1 MNDSYKEILVKRQT
15 PVGMRVLKG
24 ALIGLTVLSLVAG
37 LLMWPLLIVG
47 AILIAVDYFVVPK
60 FDVEYEYLYVNGELD
75 IDAIYSRQINGK
87 KWVPTIWQ
95 SWRSW
100 HRQVSSTLIDSYKN
114 KQGVKINDY
123 TSLDPQV
130 KSYLLVFNKEKGQE
144 TIRVELEDSIISDI
158 RRIAPRKVNLY

>member
-24 ALIGLTVLSLVAG
+24 ALIGLTVLSLVVG

-60 FDVEYEYLYVNGELD
+60 FEVEYEYLYVNGELD
-75 IDAIYSRQINGK
+75 IDAIYSRQKRK
-87 KWVPTIWQ
+87 KMGTYDMAELEILAL
-95 SWRSW
+95 SDS
-100 HRQVSSTLIDSYKN
+100 HAIDSYKN

-144 TIRVELEDSIISDI
+144 MIRVELEDSIISDI

>member
-75 IDAIYSRQINGK
+75 IDAIYSRQKRK
-87 KWVPTIWQ
+87 KMGTYDMEELEILAP
-95 SWRSW
+95 SDS
-100 HRQVSSTLIDSYKN
+100 HAIDSYKN

-144 TIRVELEDSIISDI
+144 MIRVELEDSIISDI

>member
-60 FDVEYEYLYVNGELD
+60 FDVEYVNGELD
-75 IDAIYSRQINGK
+75 IDAIYSRQKRK
-87 KWVPTIWQ
+87 KMGTYDMAELEILAP
-95 SWRSW
+95 SDS
-100 HRQVSSTLIDSYKN
+100 HAIDSYKN
-114 KQGVKINDY
+114 KQGVKISDY

-130 KSYLLVFNKEKGQE
+130 KSYVLVFNKEKGQE
-144 TIRVELEDSIISDI
+144 MIRVELEDSIISDI

>member
-75 IDAIYSRQINGK
+75 IDAIYSRQKRK
-87 KWVPTIWQ
+87 KMGTYDMAELEILAP
-95 SWRSW
+95 SDS
-100 HRQVSSTLIDSYKN
+100 HAIDSYKN

-123 TSLDPQV
+123 TSLDPQA

-144 TIRVELEDSIISDI
+144 MIRVELEDSIISDI

>member
-75 IDAIYSRQINGK
+75 IDAIYSRQKRK
-87 KWVPTIWQ
+87 KMGTYDMAELEILAP
-95 SWRSW
+95 SDS
-100 HRQVSSTLIDSYKN
+100 LAIDSYKI

-144 TIRVELEDSIISDI
+144 MIRVELEDSIISDI

>member
-75 IDAIYSRQINGK
+75 IDAIYSRQKRK
-87 KWVPTIWQ
+87 KMGTYDMAELEILAP
-95 SWRSW
+95 SDS
-100 HRQVSSTLIDSYKN
+100 HGIDSYKN
-114 KQGVKINDY
+114 KQGVKLNDY

-144 TIRVELEDSIISDI
+144 MIRVELEDSIISDI